1 MFSSSRDAVSPSSL
15 CSGVV
20 VSRVRTLSSIHRFR
34 RRFHRSRRFL
44 VWWCTRLVVLWS
56 PSSSSFPPSFSGQR
70 WIGRRVSA
78 TPTSTMS
85 SPTPPRPLWT
95 KSSFASS
102 SKKSNRKRS
111 VFLGSSEEQIN
122 GSFAIYASH
131 SKRKED
137 DTQKARCCSSK
148 RGKRRGE
155 KCNKMCL
162 DILPCATRQDTRALA
177 RCTRPRCRT
186 PRRFDRARPRSTF
199 FSSSS
204 FFLRRHNR
212 LLLLLLDERSTTLV
226 VRVRGVRRLC
236 VSFFFSKEM
245 KKKKRPSFLVQ
256 P

>member
-15 CSGVV
+15 CCSGVPV
-20 VSRVRTLSSIHRFR
+20 VSRVRTSSSIHRFR

-56 PSSSSFPPSFSGQR
+56 PSSSFPPISFSGRPRQR
-70 WIGRRVSA
+70 WIGRWVSA
-78 TPTSTMS
+78 TPTSTMMS

-95 KSSFASS
+95 KSSFASSS

-122 GSFAIYASH
+122 GSFALYASH

-186 PRRFDRARPRSTF
+186 PRRFDRARPRSTC

-204 FFLRRHNR
+204 SSFRRRRR
-212 LLLLLLDERSTTLV
+212 LLLERSTT
-226 VRVRGVRRLC
+226 
-236 VSFFFSKEM
+236 
-245 KKKKRPSFLVQ
+245 
-256 P
+256 

>member
-1 MFSSSRDAVSPSSL
+1 MSPSSL

-20 VSRVRTLSSIHRFR
+20 VSRVRTSSSIHRFR
-34 RRFHRSRRFL
+34 RRFHRSRFL

-56 PSSSSFPPSFSGQR
+56 PSSSFPPISFSGRPRQR
-70 WIGRRVSA
+70 WIGRWVSA
-78 TPTSTMS
+78 TPTSTTMMS

-204 FFLRRHNR
+204 FLRSSWSSFRRHTHGLG
-212 LLLLLLDERSTTLV
+212 LLERSWTT
-226 VRVRGVRRLC
+226 
-236 VSFFFSKEM
+236 
-245 KKKKRPSFLVQ
+245 
-256 P
+256 

>member
-1 MFSSSRDAVSPSSL
+1 MSPSSL

-34 RRFHRSRRFL
+34 RRFHRSRFL

-56 PSSSSFPPSFSGQR
+56 PSSSFPPISFSGRPRQR
-70 WIGRRVSA
+70 WIGRWVSA
-78 TPTSTMS
+78 TPTSTMMS

-186 PRRFDRARPRSTF
+186 PRRFDRARPRSTC

-204 FFLRRHNR
+204 SFRRRR
-212 LLLLLLDERSTTLV
+212 LLLERSTTLEW
-226 VRVRGVRRLC
+226 C
-236 VSFFFSKEM
+236 EY
-245 KKKKRPSFLVQ
+245 
-256 P
+256 

>member
-1 MFSSSRDAVSPSSL
+1 MSPSSL

-20 VSRVRTLSSIHRFR
+20 VSRVRTSSSIHRFR
-34 RRFHRSRRFL
+34 FHRSRFL
-44 VWWCTRLVVLWS
+44 VWWCTRLVVVLWS
-56 PSSSSFPPSFSGQR
+56 PSSSFPPSFSGQR

-186 PRRFDRARPRSTF
+186 PRRFDRARPRSTC

-204 FFLRRHNR
+204 SFRRRR
-212 LLLLLLDERSTTLV
+212 LLLERSTTLEW
-226 VRVRGVRRLC
+226 C
-236 VSFFFSKEM
+236 EY
-245 KKKKRPSFLVQ
+245 
-256 P
+256 

>member
-1 MFSSSRDAVSPSSL
+1 MSPSSL
-15 CSGVV
+15 CCSGVPV
-20 VSRVRTLSSIHRFR
+20 VSRVRTSSSIHRFRRR

-44 VWWCTRLVVLWS
+44 VWWWCTRLVVLWS
-56 PSSSSFPPSFSGQR
+56 PSSSSFPPRFSLGQR
-70 WIGRRVSA
+70 WIGRRWVSA
-78 TPTSTMS
+78 TPTSTTMMS

-122 GSFAIYASH
+122 GSFALYASH

-186 PRRFDRARPRSTF
+186 PRRFDRARPRSTC

-204 FFLRRHNR
+204 SFRRRR
-212 LLLLLLDERSTTLV
+212 LLLERSTTLEW
-226 VRVRGVRRLC
+226 C
-236 VSFFFSKEM
+236 EY
-245 KKKKRPSFLVQ
+245 
-256 P
+256 